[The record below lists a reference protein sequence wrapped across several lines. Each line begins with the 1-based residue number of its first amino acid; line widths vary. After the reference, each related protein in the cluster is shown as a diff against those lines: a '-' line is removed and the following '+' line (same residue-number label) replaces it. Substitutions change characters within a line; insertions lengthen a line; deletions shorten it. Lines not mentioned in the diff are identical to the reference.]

1 MNKERFRVLMT
12 TCNRISSLE
21 VGKTLSK
28 ISKFNKIRQSMLMIL
43 LKEERVSIS
52 MPFYDYYRLF
62 EI

>member
-1 MNKERFRVLMT
+1 MNKERSRVLMT